1 MSAQTAANSGL
12 TPKAKPRGRPFRKG
26 QSGNPS
32 GRPKKDRELT
42 AALERAVD
50 KQALAERVVSL
61 AMAGDSTLMK
71 YIYDRIEGTPT
82 QRIEFSIEDFIRRL
96 RENHPSLDDDAA
108 NLIARRAQECWQR
121 TG

>member
-1 MSAQTAANSGL
+1 MGAKAAAKLPANRDESG
-12 TPKAKPRGRPFRKG
+12 RFRKG
-26 QSGNPS
+26 HSGNLS

-50 KQALAERVVSL
+50 KDVLARRVVNL
-61 AMAGDSTLMK
+61 AMAGDSTLLK

-82 QRIEFSIEDFIRRL
+82 QRHEFSIDDYVHEL
-96 RENHPSLDDDAA
+96 REQYPDMTDEQGNV
-108 NLIARRAQECWQR
+108 IARRAAGFWQR

>member
-1 MSAQTAANSGL
+1 MGVKPAANSGL
-12 TPKAKPRGRPFRKG
+12 TAKAKPRGRPFRKG

-32 GRPKKDRELT
+32 GRPKKDRGLIT
-42 AALERAVD
+42 ALERAVD
-50 KQALAERVVSL
+50 KDALAERVVSL

-82 QRIEFSIEDFIRRL
+82 QRIEFSIEDYVHEL
-96 RENHPSLDDDAA
+96 REKHPSLDDDAA
-108 NLIARRAQECWQR
+108 NVIAHRAQEFWQR

>member
-1 MSAQTAANSGL
+1 MGAQPATNSGL

-32 GRPKKDRELT
+32 GRPKKDRGLIT
-42 AALERAVD
+42 ALEQAVD

-61 AMAGDSTLMK
+61 AMGGDATLLK

-82 QRIEFSIEDFIRRL
+82 QRIEFSIEDFIHRL
-96 RENHPSLDDDAA
+96 RENHPGLDDDAA
-108 NLIARRAQECWQR
+108 NVIARRAQEFWQR